1 MVVSDLRTFLDARC
15 WPQYWCCH
23 DTSQMSHFC
32 PTWHVTGSWENDAKS
47 FSDQLIVDML
57 ILVNL
62 SAWHLWLGSHPPA
75 GEQRRKDRRCCYRSS
90 HSIPLTERV
99 KEFTSWHLALSSRS
113 HRPWRSWIASA
124 SCTWHH
130 ETYDVISVKTRTRI
144 KQQVT
149 IKLWINIRYWQFAAI
164 ILIDGFWWNFERDSE
179 KKTRIF
185 SLTDLVVMIGLQFCR
200 SLVLTFRNIPAP
212 PHLISPLSSLAVKC
226 KMQSRCVSAWGVFI
240 CVIPRTNYDLSQ
252 CSALLATA
260 SLTVKMKV
268 GQFLQF

>member
-75 GEQRRKDRRCCYRSS
+75 EERRKDRRCCHRSS

-113 HRPWRSWIASA
+113 HRLWRSWIASA

-185 SLTDLVVMIGLQFCR
+185 SLTWSSWLFA
-200 SLVLTFRNIPAP
+200 VLPISCPNISQ
-212 PHLISPLSSLAVKC
+212 HSRTSPSH
-226 KMQSRCVSAWGVFI
+226 
-240 CVIPRTNYDLSQ
+240 
-252 CSALLATA
+252 
-260 SLTVKMKV
+260 
-268 GQFLQF
+268 